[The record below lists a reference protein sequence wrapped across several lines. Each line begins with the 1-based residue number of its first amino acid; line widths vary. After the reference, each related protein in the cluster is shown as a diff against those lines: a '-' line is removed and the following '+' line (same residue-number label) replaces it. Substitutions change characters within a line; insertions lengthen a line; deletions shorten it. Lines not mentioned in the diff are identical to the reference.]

1 MIDLENNKTLVTNFM
16 DTIWNK
22 RQFSELGNFLHP
34 EFIDHSLP
42 PALPANAEGLKKW
55 IIGTGT
61 SFEHKTLI
69 EEQVTEGNK
78 SIIKFRILLKHIGV
92 WRGIDATSAE
102 ITAVGYRYF
111 RLEEGK
117 IIEHWALLDGNSIE
131 NQLKASAEG
140 CKIQE

>member
-1 MIDLENNKTLVTNFM
+1 MNLKNNKNLVTNFI

-22 RQFSELGNFLHP
+22 RQFSELGDFIHP
-34 EFIDHSLP
+34 AFIDYSLP
-42 PALPANAEGLKKW
+42 PALPANVEGLKIW
-55 IIGTGT
+55 ISGTGT

-69 EEQVTEGNK
+69 EEHVSEGNK
-78 SIIKFRILLKHIGV
+78 SIIKIRMLLKHIST
-92 WRGIDATSAE
+92 WRSIEATGAE
-102 ITAVGYRYF
+102 ITAVGYRCF
-111 RLEEGK
+111 RIEEGK